1 MRPRASR
8 LVPWPAAA
16 LLAVVTAGCGSHGAA
31 PASAVPASTTP
42 ASAAD
47 QRAAEFAILRL
58 ADMGPGY
65 RQMRFQPTAQIRQG
79 SVALSR
85 CIGRPP
91 GSVHQTAQAFSEQ
104 LSRGSLEI
112 LSSIIFVSTR
122 RAAQG
127 DLAAFQGPKAP
138 GCLRQS
144 YLTQYE
150 RTGGKAT
157 ASIGPLRPRPAS
169 PAASA
174 DYRLRVLAQTTTGS
188 KVPVFI
194 DVVRVVRGRA
204 EVTATFQDVN
214 QAVPEAVER
223 RAISAMLG
231 RL

>member
-1 MRPRASR
+1 MRPRVLR
-8 LVPWPAAA
+8 LVPWPAAV
-16 LLAVVTAGCGSHGAA
+16 LLAAVTAGCGSHGAA
-31 PASAVPASTTP
+31 AAASPAP

-65 RQMRFQPTAQIRQG
+65 RQTRFQPTAQVRQG
-79 SVALSR
+79 SVTLSR

-91 GSVHQTAQAFSEQ
+91 GSLHQTAQAFSEQ

-112 LSSIIFVSTR
+112 LASIIFVSTR
-122 RAAQG
+122 QAAQG

-157 ASIGPLRPRPAS
+157 ASIGPLRPPPAS
-169 PAASA
+169 RATSA

-204 EVTATFQDVN
+204 EVTVTFQDVN